1 MSKPNLFLRTLNWLW
16 LGVDGFREKT
26 IQAMGQYYE
35 IVSIRQTEPPP
46 DGKSSNWYRYVI
58 TFEGS
63 ISITG

>member
-46 DGKSSNWYRYVI
+46 VRRCSPFDI
-58 TFEGS
+58 AT
-63 ISITG
+63 